1 MPTRVPDEADP
12 PTRALLE
19 WVDAA
24 APPPLHG
31 MAPEDARRAFD
42 ERRARV
48 DLDPVPLARIEDLAF
63 DGPGGPVPVRLYG
76 PRPAGGAP
84 LPLLVYF
91 HGGGFVIGN
100 LESHDSLCRRLADG
114 AGCLV
119 AAVDY
124 RLAPEHPFPAAAED
138 AVAALDWAAENA
150 AALGA
155 DGERVAV
162 AGDSAGGTLAAVAAR
177 HARDRGAPALRAQV
191 LVYPGLDPANRHAST
206 AAFADVFPID
216 KAMLAWFYGH
226 YFGGRP
232 APSGD
237 PRAAPGLAADLAGL
251 APATILT
258 AGLDPLCDEGAA
270 YAERLREAG
279 VAVDYVCYEGTG
291 SRLPG
296 HGQGAAARR
305 ARHRAHVRR
314 ARRGLRVAPTARRAV
329 SAARSPSPGT
339 RRECRAWPV
348 ASPRR
353 GRRRGRCRWS

>member
-1 MPTRVPDEADP
+1 MPTRVPDEADA

-19 WVDAA
+19 WVNDA

-76 PRPAGGAP
+76 ARPAGGAP

-114 AGCLV
+114 AEWLV

-138 AVAALDWAAENA
+138 AAAALDWAAENA

-155 DGERVAV
+155 DGGRIAV

-177 HARDRGAPALRAQV
+177 HARDRARDRGAPALRAQV
-191 LVYPGLDPANRHAST
+191 LVYPGLDPANRHPST
-206 AAFADVFPID
+206 SAFADVFPID
-216 KAMLAWFYGH
+216 KAMLTWFYGH

-232 APSGD
+232 APAGD

-279 VAVDYVCYEGTG
+279 VAVDYYCYEGTVHG
-291 SRLPG
+291 FLGMGKALP
-296 HGQGAAARR
+296 HAERAIARACAA
-305 ARHRAHVRR
+305 
-314 ARRGLRVAPTARRAV
+314 LE
-329 SAARSPSPGT
+329 AAF
-339 RRECRAWPV
+339 A
-348 ASPRR
+348 
-353 GRRRGRCRWS
+353 

>member
-1 MPTRVPDEADP
+1 MPTRIPDEADP

-19 WVDAA
+19 WVNDA

-31 MAPEDARRAFD
+31 MAPADARRAFD

-114 AGCLV
+114 AECLV

-138 AVAALDWAAENA
+138 AAAALDWAAENA

-155 DGERVAV
+155 DGERIAV
-162 AGDSAGGTLAAVAAR
+162 AGDSAGGTLAAVTAR
-177 HARDRGAPALRAQV
+177 HVRDRARDRGAPALRAQV
-191 LVYPGLDPANRHAST
+191 LAYPGLDPANRHAST

-279 VAVDYVCYEGTG
+279 VAVDYVCYEGTVHG
-291 SRLPG
+291 FLGMGKALP
-296 HGQGAAARR
+296 HAERAIARMCAALGAAFA
-305 ARHRAHVRR
+305 
-314 ARRGLRVAPTARRAV
+314 
-329 SAARSPSPGT
+329 
-339 RRECRAWPV
+339 
-348 ASPRR
+348 
-353 GRRRGRCRWS
+353 

>member
-19 WVDAA
+19 WVNEA

-31 MAPEDARRAFD
+31 MTPEDARRAFD

-48 DLDPVPLARIEDLAF
+48 DLDPVSVARLEDLAF
-63 DGPGGPVPVRLYG
+63 AGPGGPVPVRLYG

-100 LESHDSLCRRLADG
+100 LESHDSLCRRLANG
-114 AGCLV
+114 AECLV

-138 AVAALDWAAENA
+138 AAAALDWAADGA

-155 DGERVAV
+155 DSERVAV
-162 AGDSAGGTLAAVAAR
+162 AGDSAGGTLAAFAAR
-177 HARDRGAPALRAQV
+177 HTRDRGAPALRAQV
-191 LVYPGLDPANRHAST
+191 LVYPGLDPANRHSST
-206 AAFADVFPID
+206 SAFADVFPID

-226 YFGGRP
+226 YFGGRA
-232 APSGD
+232 APGDD

-258 AGLDPLCDEGAA
+258 AGLDPLRDEGAA
-270 YAERLREAG
+270 YAERLRAAG
-279 VAVDYVCYEGTG
+279 VAAEYFCYKGTIHG
-291 SRLPG
+291 FLGMGKALP
-296 HGQGAAARR
+296 HAEQAIERACAALR
-305 ARHRAHVRR
+305 AAF
-314 ARRGLRVAPTARRAV
+314 A
-329 SAARSPSPGT
+329 
-339 RRECRAWPV
+339 
-348 ASPRR
+348 
-353 GRRRGRCRWS
+353 